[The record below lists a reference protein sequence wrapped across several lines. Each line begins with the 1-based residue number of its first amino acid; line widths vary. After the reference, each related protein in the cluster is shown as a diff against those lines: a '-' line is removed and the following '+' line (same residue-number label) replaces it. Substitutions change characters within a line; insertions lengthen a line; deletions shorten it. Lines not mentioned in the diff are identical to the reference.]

1 MFWINS
7 STIKSRKQ
15 AAHWFR
21 WGLWLYSYEDQGVSL
36 KYDLYRYLSTYQNPA
51 DFEDFIEEFN
61 QRLCGAAIS
70 ESTVQMLK
78 NELLGNLNDMH
89 WEEYITAFLDDPSND
104 NLAAFNGGLTMCYFD
119 FLNFLF
125 ITFTSS

>member
-1 MFWINS
+1 M
-7 STIKSRKQ
+7 
-15 AAHWFR
+15 
-21 WGLWLYSYEDQGVSL
+21 GLWLYSYEDQGVSL
-36 KYDLYRYLSTYQNPA
+36 KYDLFRYLSTYQNPA

-125 ITFTSS
+125 IIH